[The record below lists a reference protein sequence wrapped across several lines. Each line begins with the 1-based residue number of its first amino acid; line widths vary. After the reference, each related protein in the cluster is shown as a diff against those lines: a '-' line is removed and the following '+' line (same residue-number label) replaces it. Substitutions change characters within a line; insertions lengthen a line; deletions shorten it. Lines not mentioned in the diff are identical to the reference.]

1 MPIPSQACWITRKI
15 LEAWTQW
22 NQVQHLVKKQHGI
35 IKQIYL
41 GLIGERTRVSWKC
54 LMFANSTRPK
64 AIFTMW
70 LLVQAKLLTKDRLVK
85 WGINVEPLCI
95 FCQQE
100 KETRE
105 HLFVK
110 CPFARRLWRDWD
122 HYYRWILKNARGKTR
137 KAQIFKLVFAET
149 VHALWIERNVR
160 IFEQQTMDESRLTR
174 NIAYACNI
182 RAPLGAKDVVQ
193 SWLVKS

>member
-1 MPIPSQACWITRKI
+1 M
-15 LEAWTQW
+15 
-22 NQVQHLVKKQHGI
+22 
-35 IKQIYL
+35 
-41 GLIGERTRVSWKC
+41 
-54 LMFANSTRPK
+54 LMFANSARPK

-70 LLVQAKLLTKDRLVK
+70 LLVQAKLLTKDYLVK
-85 WGINVEPLCI
+85 WGINVDPLGI

-100 KETRE
+100 NETRE

-110 CPFARRLWRDWD
+110 CPFARRLWSRILDWMQRQANIGGDWD
-122 HYYRWILKNARGKTR
+122 HRYQWILKNARGKTQ

-160 IFEQQTMDESRLTR
+160 NFEQVMDESRLTR
-174 NIAYACNI
+174 NIAYACNM